1 MGASKRWQESME
13 ADLLHLRIQAPCL
26 LLVHSSA
33 NLDHPRQLC
42 PHPHAHPPTQKHKW
56 GIRAGGQGPAEERG
70 ASRRGDCCLPSP
82 TLSPTDPVGQSWPR
96 GTGSVGD
103 SVGEGAA
110 YVNAGACRG
119 ESRAY
124 SNGAYSLPLPC
135 LPICR
140 LFAGAKETHELA
152 CGTRRWQAQVA
163 RASARARHALTPCA
177 SHSAQPTRHTHA
189 HTRTTGGTGRGR
201 PPLDN
206 LEAFDDA
213 RMDATVEDVLHV
225 HRRDPV
231 VTLLLH
237 FCDPPFQPPLQ
248 LLPHLDQR
256 AQ

>member
-1 MGASKRWQESME
+1 MCSRGKEREGNERQGKCAGPALLSLPRALPRLPAALAASTARSC
-13 ADLLHLRIQAPCL
+13 LHYRVLT
-26 LLVHSSA
+26 
-33 NLDHPRQLC
+33 LC
-42 PHPHAHPPTQKHKW
+42 PA
-56 GIRAGGQGPAEERG
+56 
-70 ASRRGDCCLPSP
+70 
-82 TLSPTDPVGQSWPR
+82 PTDPVGQSWPR